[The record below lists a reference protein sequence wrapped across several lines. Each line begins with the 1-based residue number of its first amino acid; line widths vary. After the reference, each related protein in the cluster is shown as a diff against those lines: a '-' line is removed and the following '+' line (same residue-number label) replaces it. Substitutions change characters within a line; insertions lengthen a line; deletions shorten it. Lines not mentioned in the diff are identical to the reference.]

1 LRPYRV
7 KRRHENHETQLRDLR
22 RTDSLELLDN
32 HHHLRIITTTS
43 EMPEFSK
50 DPSMITRPPIGGFAL
65 LALLLTPVACLAA
78 ADWTDDL
85 TPIAREDW
93 NAERAAHLL
102 ERAGFGGTPE
112 EIAQLA
118 AMTPE
123 AAVRQLVYHK
133 DIANDLPAFDHSGI
147 HDAGLEPFPAS
158 RPAATDLAKQ
168 TGESMGIKV
177 KPSGNRRL
185 QPVANKFFYW
195 LRASRLETHRVA
207 YWWANRMLATR
218 RPLEEKMALFWHGHF
233 ATSEEKVRDY
243 RKMLKQNEL
252 FRAQG
257 TGNFRDLLIGVA
269 QDPAMLAFL
278 DAGVNV
284 KGAPNENFAREIM
297 EMFSMGVG
305 NYSETD
311 IREAARAFT
320 GWNFVDLD
328 FVVTPEKHD
337 ATTKTFFGRTGSFDG
352 IDVIDV
358 ILSQPVT
365 SEYVAGKIYRFFVRQ
380 DLSPEL
386 RTELGAR
393 LRQSNY
399 EIAPLLE
406 TILLSRDFYSPASMA
421 THIKSPVELV
431 ISTYKKMGL
440 AEVPGVPDFNDV
452 TEALGQKLLY
462 PPTVAG
468 WANGKSWITPG
479 LLLARGNFVY
489 DTLYPNINFLPPDRY
504 PLTDYK
510 IGEVNEKLALGFDV
524 TSATKPDAKEVTSMS
539 MQADRDE
546 EFNTRLASYRGWQ
559 TALQKV
565 KPIPRATAQLDLSA
579 MVLDAGCKSAREA
592 VDYLLARYVSVPV
605 DANTHERIAEFLENE
620 LGTSDLAVAASFL
633 EEPLRSTLHVILSLP
648 EYQLG

>member
-1 LRPYRV
+1 MTTRQSIGSFTL
-7 KRRHENHETQLRDLR
+7 
-22 RTDSLELLDN
+22 
-32 HHHLRIITTTS
+32 ITL
-43 EMPEFSK
+43 
-50 DPSMITRPPIGGFAL
+50 L
-65 LALLLTPVACLAA
+65 LAPLACMSAT
-78 ADWTDDL
+78 DWAGDL
-85 TPIAREDW
+85 TPIGPKDW
-93 NAERAAHLL
+93 NMERAAHLL
-102 ERAGFGGTPE
+102 ERAGFGGTPA

-118 AMTPE
+118 AMTPQE
-123 AAVRQLVYHK
+123 AVRRLVYHK
-133 DIANDLPAFDHSGI
+133 GIANDLPAFDHSGV

-158 RPAATDLAKQ
+158 RPAATDLAKE

-195 LRASRLETHRVA
+195 LRASRLETNRVA
-207 YWWANRMLATR
+207 YWWANRMLATN

-252 FRAQG
+252 FRARG

-328 FVVTPEKHD
+328 FVVTPKKHD
-337 ATTKTFFGRTGSFDG
+337 ETPKSVLGKRGTFDG
-352 IDVIDV
+352 VDVIDV
-358 ILSQPVT
+358 ILSQPIT
-365 SEYVAGKIYRFFVRQ
+365 SEYVAGRIYRFFVRQ
-380 DLSPEL
+380 ELSPEL
-386 RTELGAR
+386 RAHLGTKF
-393 LRQSNY
+393 RQSNY
-399 EIAPLLE
+399 DIAPLLE
-406 TILLSRDFYSPASMA
+406 TIFLSRDFYSPASMA

-431 ISTYKKMGL
+431 ISTYKKMAL
-440 AEVPGVPDFNDV
+440 AEIPGVPDFNDL
-452 TEALGQKLLY
+452 TESLGQKLLY

-468 WANGKSWITPG
+468 WAIGKSWITPG

-489 DTLYPNINFLPPDRY
+489 DTLFPDINFLPPDRY

-510 IGEVNEKLALGFDV
+510 IGAVNEKLALGMDV
-524 TSATKPDAKEVTSMS
+524 TTATKPDAKEVTSMS

-546 EFNTRLASYRGWQ
+546 DFNTRLASYRGWQ
-559 TALQKV
+559 LALEKV
-565 KPIPRATAQLDLSA
+565 TPIPRATAQLNLSA
-579 MVLDAGCKSAREA
+579 MVLGAGCRNAREA
-592 VDYLLARYVSVPV
+592 TDYLLARFVSVSL
-605 DANTHERIAEFLENE
+605 DAGSHERIAKFLESE
-620 LGTSDLAVAASFL
+620 LGTADITAAASFL
-633 EEPLRSTLHVILSLP
+633 EEPLRTTLHLILSLP